1 MKCLTLY
8 TISYCMYELSWFTYD
23 FIKTREM
30 NEEINQICFRCKRRS
45 NALLKKKGGG
55 GADYPD
61 RSLTKKIINNL

>member
-23 FIKTREM
+23 FIKTCEM
-30 NEEINQICFRCKRRS
+30 NKEINQIKEDQMLFKKR
-45 NALLKKKGGG
+45 GG

>member
-1 MKCLTLY
+1 
-8 TISYCMYELSWFTYD
+8 MYELSWFTYD